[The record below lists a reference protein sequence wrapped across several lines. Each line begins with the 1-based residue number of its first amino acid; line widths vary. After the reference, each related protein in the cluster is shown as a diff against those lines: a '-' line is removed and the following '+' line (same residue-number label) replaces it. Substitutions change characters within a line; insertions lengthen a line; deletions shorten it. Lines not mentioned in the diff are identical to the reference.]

1 MRRKE
6 ARQREG
12 RKMKLPIR
20 FRDVRGWRNKVE
32 WLFLRLFAV
41 LAVAGAT
48 GCLSVARIPIPERTE
63 YAEDGT
69 VVRREWGDAMT
80 RAARRVGPFP
90 SMKIRYRILSMA
102 WTEPP
107 PGLKYRDLHDA
118 RGRRVAAPFQFC
130 GLLIGLPLDLVA
142 DAAYYFRDARL
153 HSEEQK

>member
-1 MRRKE
+1 M
-6 ARQREG
+6 
-12 RKMKLPIR
+12 R
-20 FRDVRGWRNKVE
+20 FRDIHGLRNKLE
-32 WLFLRLFAV
+32 WLFFQLLRFLSA
-41 LAVAGAT
+41 LALSVCA
-48 GCLSVARIPIPERTE
+48 GCLSIARIPIPERTE

-90 SMKIRYRILSMA
+90 SMKIRLRLLSTA

-153 HSEEQK
+153 YSEEQK